1 MLNRAG
7 LWCLVTAITALA
19 ASGCDSETGPTKG
32 SVAISMP
39 TPPPGAVIPIVQ
51 NGSQYFLARGSGMFS
66 IPITVTA
73 GREVPYAQ
81 LSVYLYEAPRDP
93 LQRGFPPVTG
103 DLDLGY
109 CGQNLPDAPTWGPFL
124 KDQTATVSI
133 SGFQFSKSPC
143 NVASIKV
150 FLHTRN
156 NGTLTPPNDSETVV
170 QGSLAVNY
178 TFR

>member
-1 MLNRAG
+1 M
-7 LWCLVTAITALA
+7 CLATALA
-19 ASGCDSETGPTKG
+19 ALAVSACDSGTGPTKG
-32 SVAISMP
+32 SVTIAMP

-51 NGSQYFLARGSGMFS
+51 NGSQYFLARGSGLFS

-93 LQRGFPPVTG
+93 IQRGSPPTTA

-124 KDQTATVSI
+124 KGQTATVSI

-156 NGTLTPPNDSETVV
+156 NGLLTPPNESETVV